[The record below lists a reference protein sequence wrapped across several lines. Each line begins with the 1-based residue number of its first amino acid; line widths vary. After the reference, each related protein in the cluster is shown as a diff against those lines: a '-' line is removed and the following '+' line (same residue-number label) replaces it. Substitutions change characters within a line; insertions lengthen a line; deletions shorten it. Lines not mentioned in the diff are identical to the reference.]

1 MNRIRLKLVKI
12 IVCTDVLSRGID
24 LEAVD
29 VVINFSDPYS
39 PENYFHRIG
48 RTARY
53 GQYGVSFLLMNSEK
67 KSAWLRESKH
77 YSKKKVNQEKGMQ
90 LNEFNIPNGD

>member
-29 VVINFSDPYS
+29 VVINFSDPHS
-39 PENYFHRIG
+39 PENYFHRVG

-53 GQYGVSFLLMNSEK
+53 GQFGVSFLLMNAAK
-67 KSAWLRESKH
+67 KAVWLRESH
-77 YSKKKVNQEKGMQ
+77 HFSKNKALRDKG
-90 LNEFNIPNGD
+90 E